1 MWLSIINWEL
11 HLALLTRR
19 AGGFSSKGPGWPRP
33 DKIKLL
39 RSMMKQV
46 LTFNGEDEVFVLKEE
61 LRRAAEQRPTELIEL
76 FQCTAVY
83 LHVIE
88 ELRKGRVSHLPG
100 ADTDPLDLERERRV
114 KEGYYFLAEVM
125 LETLGEEA
133 AAAVIADTRNA
144 INLEKIRNRNG
155 TI

>member
-1 MWLSIINWEL
+1 
-11 HLALLTRR
+11 
-19 AGGFSSKGPGWPRP
+19 
-33 DKIKLL
+33 
-39 RSMMKQV
+39 MKQV
-46 LTFNGEDEVFVLKEE
+46 LTFNGEDEVFMLKEE